1 MSKVKK
7 HLDMEKIVIVKWKLK
22 ESEAPRILEMLPE
35 LAEKTRNEEGNLS
48 YTIYQS
54 ESDPRELIL
63 HEHYVDAAAAETHRQ
78 SQHYKRIVVNEI
90 IPHLEVREV
99 LSVKKLV

>member
-1 MSKVKK
+1 
-7 HLDMEKIVIVKWKLK
+7 MERIVVAKWKIK
-22 ESEAPRILEMLPE
+22 ESEASRILTMLPE
-35 LAEKTRNEEGNLS
+35 LAEKTRTEKGNIS

-54 ESDPRELIL
+54 ENDPRELIL

-78 SQHYKRIVVNEI
+78 SEHYKRIVVNEV

-99 LSVKKLV
+99 VLVKKLV